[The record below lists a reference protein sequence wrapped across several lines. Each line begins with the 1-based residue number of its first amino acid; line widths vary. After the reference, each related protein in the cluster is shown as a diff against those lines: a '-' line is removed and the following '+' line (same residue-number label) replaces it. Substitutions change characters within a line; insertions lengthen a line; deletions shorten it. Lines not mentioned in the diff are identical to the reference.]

1 MKSLIGIIAGDP
13 ESINSEILAKV
24 WKNKKNFKNVNIFVI
39 GNYNLIK
46 SQFKVMKIK
55 IDLKKFRSFQN
66 NNFKKKL
73 MVYDIP
79 LIFKNPFKI
88 KKKSKSKYVIRSFNT
103 ALKFIKSKK
112 IKGLINCPI
121 NKKEIFKNNNIGVTE
136 FLAKKTD
143 SYGKEAMVIYNKK
156 LSVSPIT
163 THIQL
168 KKVSKNITKNKII
181 KRIVSINKFFIQKL
195 KFKPQFGVLGLNPH
209 NDEFRKNSEEN
220 KIIKPAISKLKKM
233 NIKVKGPIS
242 ADTAF
247 VNFNKKGINVLIG
260 MYHDQVLGPFKAL
273 YKFNAINITTGL
285 PFLRISPDHG
295 TGKDIIKKNQADPT
309 SLMDSI
315 KFFSK

>member
-1 MKSLIGIIAGDP
+1 MKNLIGIVAGDP
-13 ESINSEILAKV
+13 ESINSEILAKA
-24 WKNKKNFKNVNIFVI
+24 WKKKRNFKNVNIFVI

-55 IDLKKFRSFQN
+55 IDLKKFKSFQN

-121 NKKEIFKNNNIGVTE
+121 NKKEIFMNSNIGVTE
-136 FLAKKTD
+136 FLAKKTA

-181 KRIVSINKFFIQKL
+181 KRIVSINKFYIQKL

-233 NIKVKGPIS
+233 NIRVKGPIS

-295 TGKDIIKKNQADPT
+295 TSKDIIKKNQADPT

-315 KFFSK
+315 KFFCK

>member
-1 MKSLIGIIAGDP
+1 MKNLIGIIAGDP
-13 ESINSEILAKV
+13 ESINSEILAKA
-24 WKNKKNFKNVNIFVI
+24 WKKKRNFKNVNIFVI

-55 IDLKKFRSFQN
+55 IDLKKFKSFQN

-88 KKKSKSKYVIRSFNT
+88 NKKSKSKYVIRSFNT

-121 NKKEIFKNNNIGVTE
+121 NKKEIFMNSNIGVTE
-136 FLAKKTD
+136 FLAKKTA

-181 KRIVSINKFFIQKL
+181 KRIVSINKFYIQKL

-233 NIKVKGPIS
+233 NIRVKGPIS

-295 TGKDIIKKNQADPT
+295 TSKDIIKKNQADPT
-309 SLMDSI
+309 SLMESI
-315 KFFSK
+315 KFFCK

>member
-55 IDLKKFRSFQN
+55 IDLKKFKSFQN

-285 PFLRISPDHG
+285 PFF
-295 TGKDIIKKNQADPT
+295 KNL
-309 SLMDSI
+309 SRSWNR
-315 KFFSK
+315 